1 MAEAATNLRE
11 RVVEQV
17 RSEVVSGR
25 IAPGTIYSVPGL
37 ASELGMSTTPVRE
50 ALLELSRA
58 GFLTPLRNRG
68 FRVEPTSLQDL
79 ENIFDLRVLLESYAL
94 VEVAKRRPTDTA
106 PLVAL
111 ADAVAEAVDKHD
123 VPAYIETDRQFHESL
138 VSRAENPQLTRI
150 VMGLRGEMRLYG
162 IDSPEGRERQRASV
176 GEHYRMIELATAGDT
191 ESIAAL
197 IATHILEWK
206 PLFRAALAAIPTA
219 KVARTAPAR

>member
-1 MAEAATNLRE
+1 MAEVATNLRE

-123 VPAYIETDRQFHESL
+123 VPAYIEADR
-138 VSRAENPQLTRI
+138 
-150 VMGLRGEMRLYG
+150 
-162 IDSPEGRERQRASV
+162 
-176 GEHYRMIELATAGDT
+176 
-191 ESIAAL
+191 
-197 IATHILEWK
+197 
-206 PLFRAALAAIPTA
+206 
-219 KVARTAPAR
+219 